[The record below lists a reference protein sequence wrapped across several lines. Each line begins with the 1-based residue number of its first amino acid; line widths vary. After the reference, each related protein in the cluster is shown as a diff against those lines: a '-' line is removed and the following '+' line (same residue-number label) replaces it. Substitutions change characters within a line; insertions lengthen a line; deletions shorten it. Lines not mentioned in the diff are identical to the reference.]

1 MTGDFTSKFNR
12 YTEKSG
18 EQKLQ
23 PTKTPIRISDY
34 SEKHKAKIAINIS
47 KFPVM
52 QQLHLPQRENSLHL
66 CVNFNLSVTH

>member
-18 EQKLQ
+18 EQNLQ

-47 KFPVM
+47 
-52 QQLHLPQRENSLHL
+52 
-66 CVNFNLSVTH
+66 